1 MRTDGCL
8 SALGNHLKGETNMN
22 IDWNSIFVTMGK
34 LAALSIILDLIF

>member
-1 MRTDGCL
+1 M
-8 SALGNHLKGETNMN
+8 SAFGKYLKGETNMPYN

>member
-22 IDWNSIFVTMGK
+22 LEEIFAVMGK

>member
-1 MRTDGCL
+1 M
-8 SALGNHLKGETNMN
+8 SAFGKYLKGETNMPN

>member
-22 IDWNSIFVTMGK
+22 WEEIFAAIGK
-34 LAALSIILDLIF
+34 LAALSIILDIIF